1 MGRPEA
7 GRPFLIAL
15 ATCRVEPFGAVTM
28 ALKNCK
34 ECVGQVSSNALVCP
48 HCGNQISKLAGNRLA
63 IGALGRLAIIVSFM
77 LLVAAVAI
85 WGSLF
90 GVAIRF

>member
-1 MGRPEA
+1 MGRP
-7 GRPFLIAL
+7 
-15 ATCRVEPFGAVTM
+15 
-28 ALKNCK
+28 
-34 ECVGQVSSNALVCP
+34 
-48 HCGNQISKLAGNRLA
+48 GNRLA
-63 IGALGRLAIIVSFM
+63 IGVLGCLAIIVGIM